1 MSAPHTTDLPALPH
15 SLPTTDAEARALIA
29 ALDASLDHRRATV
42 GGRDVVF
49 RRTGTGPP
57 LLLVHGGH
65 GCWLHWVKNI
75 AALAR
80 HRTVWLVDMPGYG
93 DSGTLADPPTLEHL
107 AGALADAVA
116 QVAGAQT
123 PLDIAGFS
131 FGGLVAAHMAAL
143 RQQRTAGS
151 VRRVALLGT
160 SGHGSMRRER
170 LRMLDWKSV
179 ADDPAERDLRLAHNL
194 TALML
199 HDPAA
204 LDPLALALH
213 RQACLQTRFVSKA
226 YASRAVIGPALD
238 TLAAHGV
245 PVLLAWGLHDVTA
258 TPADTAPAVAAGR
271 SACTWRLL
279 PDAGHWMQYER
290 PEATDALLLEWLQ
303 ADSAEI

>member
-1 MSAPHTTDLPALPH
+1 MPVSHTTDLPALPH
-15 SLPTTDAEARALIA
+15 PLPTTDAEARALIA

-42 GGRDVVF
+42 EGRDVVF

-57 LLLVHGGH
+57 LFLVHGGH
-65 GCWLHWVKNI
+65 GCWLHWAKNI

-93 DSGTLADPPTLEHL
+93 DSDALADPPTLEHL
-107 AGALADAVA
+107 ASALADAVA
-116 QVAGAQT
+116 QVLGAQT

-143 RQQRTAGS
+143 RLRHTAGS

-194 TALML
+194 MALML

-238 TLAAHGV
+238 ALAAHGV

-258 TPADTAPAVAAGR
+258 TPAETAPAVAAGR
-271 SACTWRLL
+271 NACTWRLL

-290 PEATDALLLEWLQ
+290 PGVTDALLLEWLQ
-303 ADSAEI
+303 ADAVET